1 MRILAV
7 HADCGIRVVRAVLWA
22 QGRMPYRFCGH
33 NGSTAEG
40 RAVTDGTVRRSP
52 NMYDV
57 AARAG
62 VSHQTVSRVV
72 NGFGSIRPETRDR
85 VLAAIAELGYR
96 RNVAARTLATRRSR
110 AIGVLA
116 PAVTDYGPTSTV
128 QGIEVAARTAG
139 YHSLVTTA
147 ADDRDSIVSGLGFL
161 LDQAIEALVV
171 IAPQQRVLEALRAL
185 DIRLPIATLQAVE
198 LGSGTAVSVDQSAGA
213 RLVMDHLLE
222 LGHRRIQ
229 HLAGPDEFLEAAARR
244 GAYERALESSGLRVP
259 EIVVGDWTAESGYR
273 AASRLDPSTTA
284 VFSGNDQMALGLV
297 HGLVALGRRVPH
309 DVSVVGFDDVPE
321 AKFYLP
327 ALTTV
332 RQDFG
337 QIGRVA
343 VESLIR
349 QIEGGPAE
357 HIAPLEAQLVVREST
372 APPSS

>member
-1 MRILAV
+1 MA
-7 HADCGIRVVRAVLWA
+7 
-22 QGRMPYRFCGH
+22 
-33 NGSTAEG
+33 
-40 RAVTDGTVRRSP
+40 DGTGRRSP

-72 NGFGSIRPETRDR
+72 NGFDSIRPATRDR

-96 RNVAARTLATRRSR
+96 RNVAARTLATSRTR

-128 QGIEVAARTAG
+128 QGIEVAARAAG

-171 IAPQQRVLEALRAL
+171 IAPQQRVLEALREL
-185 DIRLPIATLQAVE
+185 DIRVPIATLQAVE
-198 LGSGTAVSVDQSAGA
+198 LGTGTVVSVDQAAGA
-213 RLVMDHLLE
+213 GLVMDHLLG
-222 LGHRRIQ
+222 LGHRDIQ
-229 HLAGPDEFLEAAARR
+229 HLAGPIEFLEAAARR
-244 GAYERALESSGLRVP
+244 SAYERALVSAGTPVP
-259 EIVVGDWTAESGYR
+259 EILVGDWTAESGYR
-273 AASRLDPSTTA
+273 AASLLDPSATA
-284 VFSGNDQMALGLV
+284 VFSANDQMALGLV
-297 HGLVALGRRVPH
+297 HGLVALGRQVPR

-321 AKFYLP
+321 ARFYLP

-349 QIEGGPAE
+349 QIEGEAAE
-357 HIAPLEAQLVVREST
+357 HIPPLEARLVVREST
-372 APPSS
+372 APPAR